1 MPIRRHLNKKFS
13 KFLDFLFPNH
23 KKTIQINAIHINANE
38 NINLLCLFIIKS
50 KHKFCLLKKT
60 VLVYCYLPGDE
71 YVK

>member
-1 MPIRRHLNKKFS
+1 MFAKL
-13 KFLDFLFPNH
+13 
-23 KKTIQINAIHINANE
+23 INTNV
-38 NINLLCLFIIKS
+38 NIKILCLFIVKS

>member
-1 MPIRRHLNKKFS
+1 MFAKLIY
-13 KFLDFLFPNH
+13 
-23 KKTIQINAIHINANE
+23 ANVI
-38 NINLLCLFIIKS
+38 INLLCLFIIKS

>member
-1 MPIRRHLNKKFS
+1 MFAKL
-13 KFLDFLFPNH
+13 
-23 KKTIQINAIHINANE
+23 INANV

-50 KHKFCLLKKT
+50 KHKYCLLKKT